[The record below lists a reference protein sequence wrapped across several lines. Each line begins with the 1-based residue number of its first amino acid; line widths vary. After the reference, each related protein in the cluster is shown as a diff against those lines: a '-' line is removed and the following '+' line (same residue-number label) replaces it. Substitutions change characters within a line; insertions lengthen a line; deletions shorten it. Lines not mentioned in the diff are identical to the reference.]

1 MRTYPAPEKPLR
13 TGTRTVLVVDD
24 EDGVLYA
31 IRQTLENLD
40 YRVIET
46 TDARQALG
54 MVKTDSSI
62 DLLIIDLFMP
72 GMNGATL
79 LRKSREIRPNL
90 RVVLTTGIAS
100 NEQVRQWRARG
111 ELIVVKPW
119 QDEELIRAMQK
130 AFKREP
136 GRWGRG
142 TLD

>member
-90 RVVLTTGIAS
+90 RVVLMTGIAS

-130 AFKREP
+130 AFK
-136 GRWGRG
+136 
-142 TLD
+142 

>member
-1 MRTYPAPEKPLR
+1 MPIRAE
-13 TGTRTVLVVDD
+13 TVLVVDD

-90 RVVLTTGIAS
+90 RVVLMTGIAS

>member
-72 GMNGATL
+72 GMKIG
-79 LRKSREIRPNL
+79 
-90 RVVLTTGIAS
+90 
-100 NEQVRQWRARG
+100 RAH
-111 ELIVVKPW
+111 V
-119 QDEELIRAMQK
+119 
-130 AFKREP
+130 
-136 GRWGRG
+136 
-142 TLD
+142 